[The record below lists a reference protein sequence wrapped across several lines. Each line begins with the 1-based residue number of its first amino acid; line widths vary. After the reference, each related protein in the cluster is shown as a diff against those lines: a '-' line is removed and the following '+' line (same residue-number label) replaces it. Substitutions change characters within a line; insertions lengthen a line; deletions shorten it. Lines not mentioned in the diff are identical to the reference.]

1 MSMSASWAEARS
13 RSASDDPVRDAVA
26 INLRAARLSQ
36 GLSLRELAARTHSSK
51 ALLSQIENSQAN
63 PTIDVL
69 ARIASALNLSVTDL
83 IRTPLLAPEVIRRD
97 ERVENVGNDVLVRTL
112 FSPSDRRR
120 FELSEGRLP
129 ARSTSSQNAHH
140 RGSVE
145 YAFVTDGSVRVES
158 QEWSLRLD
166 RGDCIRFSA
175 EFGHSYVTGSR
186 PASVLTILTF
196 ADD

>member
-1 MSMSASWAEARS
+1 
-13 RSASDDPVRDAVA
+13 VRDAVA

-51 ALLSQIENSQAN
+51 ALLSQIENCQAN

-69 ARIASALNLSVTDL
+69 ARIATALNLSVSDL
-83 IRTPLLAPEVIRRD
+83 IRTPVLAPEVIRSD
-97 ERVENVGNDVLVRTL
+97 ERVQNVSSDVLVRTL

-120 FELSEGRLP
+120 FELSEGRLL
-129 ARSTSSQNAHH
+129 ARSTSSQNAHD

-145 YAFVTDGSVRVES
+145 YAFVIHGSVRVES
-158 QEWSLRLD
+158 QEWSIRLN

-175 EFGHSYVTGSR
+175 EFGHSYVTESR
-186 PASVLTILTF
+186 PASILTIVTF